1 MKVKSDG
8 GQPDIVVECRDVWF
22 SYGRETVLS
31 AVNMDVRRGE
41 FIAVI
46 GPNGGGKTTL
56 LRLILGR
63 LNPTLGEIRVMDGT
77 PGGGTSNI
85 GYCAQNTALN
95 LSFPVTALD
104 VVLMGRIDDSLP
116 GVRYSKRDRE
126 VAMSSLERVGMAGN
140 ARKKIGDLS
149 GGQRQRILLARALAT
164 EPEILL
170 LDEPTA
176 NIDTAGQMKI
186 YDLLRE
192 LGRDITFIVAGHDVT
207 GLLGEA
213 DRIAYVNRE
222 LHIHDA
228 PLVTDDL
235 ADAARITP
243 LQRLCP
249 VELLSRV
256 IAERN

>member
-1 MKVKSDG
+1 METKSDG

-31 AVNMDVRRGE
+31 AVDMVVRRGE

-56 LRLILGR
+56 IRLILGR
-63 LNPTLGEIRVMDGT
+63 LSPTRGEIRIMGGG
-77 PGGGTSNI
+77 PGGGTSRI
-85 GYCAQNTALN
+85 GYCAQNTAVN

-104 VVLMGRIDDSLP
+104 VVLMGRIDDSVS
-116 GVRYSKRDRE
+116 GIRYSKRDRD

-149 GGQRQRILLARALAT
+149 GGQLQRVILARALAT

-176 NIDTAGQMKI
+176 NIDTVWQMKI

-192 LGRDITFIVAGHDVT
+192 LGRDMTVIVAGHDVT

-228 PLVTDDL
+228 PQVAGDL

-249 VELLSRV
+249 VELLSRI